1 MTQKGIWQAVGIVT
15 FLLFCGCEGEIGPGT
30 TQPSPRPPVSAP
42 VAVAGITSQQQLYE
56 AAGTVEA
63 RVASIISSKLLG
75 TIRQVSVR
83 EGDRVNRGDTL
94 AIIDDREVAAR
105 LQQAEAALA
114 EAREAEAAAVSA
126 GEAARAGAELGRAT
140 YDRYRTLLT
149 EQSATRQEF
158 DEVQA
163 RFRQTKASL
172 KQTEDMVAAARQRVR
187 QAEAAVAAAAVANK
201 DATVLAPYDGIVTA
215 KPAEVGDLA
224 SPGTPLVS
232 LEETGV
238 YRVDIALPE
247 QYYHAVQPDQSVMI
261 TIAALAGQPPL
272 EGRVE
277 TIVPAAD
284 QKSRSFLVKLRLPEF
299 PNIRSGMFAR
309 AVLPVGREN
318 LLLIP
323 ATAMISQG
331 ALTGLYLVDSDGL
344 ARFRLIRTGRTFGKS
359 VEVLSGLKEGDRFV
373 VNPPPTISDGVKV
386 EFVP

>member
-1 MTQKGIWQAVGIVT
+1 MTQRGIWQAVAILT
-15 FLLFCGCEGEIGPGT
+15 FLLFCACEGEIGPGT

-42 VAVAGITSQQQLYE
+42 VAVARITTQQQLYE
-56 AAGTVEA
+56 AVGTVEA

-75 TIRQVSVR
+75 TIREIYVR
-83 EGDRVNRGDTL
+83 EGDRVKRGDTL
-94 AIIDDREVAAR
+94 AIIDNREVAAHLR
-105 LQQAEAALA
+105 QAEAALA

-126 GEAARAGAELGRAT
+126 REAAQAGAELARAT

-149 EQSATRQEF
+149 EQSATPQEF
-158 DEVQA
+158 DEVEA

-172 KQTEDMVAAARQRVR
+172 KQAADMVAAARQRVH
-187 QAEAAVAAAAVANK
+187 QAEAAVAAAAVASK

-224 SPGTPLVS
+224 SPGTPLVG
-232 LEETGV
+232 LEETGA

-247 QYYHAVQPDQSVMI
+247 QYYHNVQPNQTATI
-261 TIAALAGQPPL
+261 TIAALVGQPL

-284 QKSRSFLVKLRLPEF
+284 QKSRSFLVKLRLPEL

-309 AVLPVGREN
+309 AVLPIGQES

-323 ATAMISQG
+323 ATAVVSQG

-344 ARFRLIRTGRTFGKS
+344 ARFRLVRTGRTFGET
-359 VEVLSGLKEGDRFV
+359 VEVLSGLKERDRFV
-373 VNPPPTISDGVKV
+373 VNPPPTLTDGVKV
-386 EFVP
+386 EFAP